1 MQQNEFTIRNN
12 RKKEINT
19 VDLYEAKK
27 VKMKQIS
34 PKPWAGNQTTRTM
47 NNKSQSIRDI
57 YQPVASYDS
66 M

>member
-27 VKMKQIS
+27 VKMKQIIL
-34 PKPWAGNQTTRTM
+34 KPWTGNQTT
-47 NNKSQSIRDI
+47 KQ
-57 YQPVASYDS
+57 
-66 M
+66 